1 MSKEFKR
8 KEWSAEKRVGS
19 SWRKPRGVNSKIR
32 VREKSKG
39 RAVKVGHRSPVK
51 GRGFHPS
58 GFKEFLINNESQLD
72 MAMKLKDEKVAIR
85 IAAGVGGRKK
95 AIMVKKADE
104 AKLKILNR

>member
-1 MSKEFKR
+1 MSKRFKR

-39 RAVKVGHRSPVK
+39 AAVKVGHRSPAK
-51 GRGFHPS
+51 NRGFHPS
-58 GFKEFLINNESQLD
+58 GFKEFLVNNENQLD
-72 MAMKLKDEKVAIR
+72 TVTRLKNGKSAIR
-85 IAAGVGGRKK
+85 IAAGVGGRKR
-95 AIMVKKADE
+95 AAMVKKADE